1 MGRSTAFN
9 ATLFFT
15 AVFGFLASLSNSF
28 NTLCVA
34 LFFLGSAVGVS
45 TLNLPVLSPLT
56 LAQGSMP
63 TDGTLLLEQLPREK
77 QYLVTAL
84 SVFFSV
90 GSVVSAV
97 AALLVLPNN
106 SCPLGSSSA
115 ELLLASTLAPPPC
128 DVETQNLG
136 WKYLLITHALLVRI
150 TTCILSS
157 PTHRG
162 LARSRPWPSHPA
174 PFV

>member
-28 NTLCVA
+28 GTLCVT
-34 LFFLGSAVGVS
+34 LFFLGSSVGVS

-56 LAQGSMP
+56 LGQGSMP

-106 SCPLGSSSA
+106 SCPLSA
-115 ELLLASTLAPPPC
+115 ELPFPSTLAPPPC

-136 WKYLLITHALLVRI
+136 WKYVLITHALIVRI
-150 TTCILSS
+150 TRCILLSPTQRSS
-157 PTHRG
+157 PISSM
-162 LARSRPWPSHPA
+162 ARPTFPI
-174 PFV
+174 FMI

>member
-1 MGRSTAFN
+1 MRN
-9 ATLFFT
+9 L
-15 AVFGFLASLSNSF
+15 VFPREFSWREDPLSLS
-28 NTLCVA
+28 
-34 LFFLGSAVGVS
+34 
-45 TLNLPVLSPLT
+45 VLSLLT

-63 TDGTLLLEQLPREK
+63 TDGTLLLEQLPKEK

-97 AALLVLPNN
+97 VALLVLPNN
-106 SCPLGSSSA
+106 SCPLVSSSA
-115 ELLLASTLAPPPC
+115 ELRLPSTLAPPPC

-136 WKYLLITHALLVRI
+136 WKYVLITHALLVRI
-150 TTCILSS
+150 TTCFSSS

-162 LARSRPWPSHPA
+162 LARSRPWPEIRRAH
-174 PFV
+174 V

>member
-28 NTLCVA
+28 GMLCVT
-34 LFFLGSAVGVS
+34 LFFLGSSVGVS
-45 TLNLPVLSPLT
+45 TLILSVLSLLT

-77 QYLVTAL
+77 HYLVTAL

-97 AALLVLPNN
+97 VALLVLPNN
-106 SCPLGSSSA
+106 SCPLMSSSA
-115 ELLLASTLAPPPC
+115 ELLFPSTLAPPPC

-136 WKYLLITHALLVRI
+136 WKYVLITHALLVRI
-150 TTCILSS
+150 TTCFSSS

-162 LARSRPWPSHPA
+162 LARFRPWPVPPSPS
-174 PFV
+174 F